1 MLMRKNMRR
10 TRKGQ
15 SLIEM
20 ALITPMLLLL
30 LFGII
35 DFSYYIYGWATIQ
48 FAVARGAQQA
58 AILPPSTLN
67 ANYTDTE
74 IGADACLRLIYDRA
88 KAGTTGFTPANDE
101 FAFRWFAVR
110 NTTETEQASGT
121 SRNTIIVP
129 NTIVELQIVHRAHPL
144 TPLAGTLFGDKD
156 FEFRA
161 RARRTVMNIDVG
173 PSNNCEAP

>member
-1 MLMRKNMRR
+1 MTR
-10 TRKGQ
+10 TRHGQ
-15 SLIEM
+15 SLLEM
-20 ALITPMLLLL
+20 ALVTPMLLLL

-58 AILPPSTLN
+58 AILPPSTLEP
-67 ANYTDTE
+67 NYSDSA

-88 KAGTTGFTPANDE
+88 KAGTTGFTPTNGE
-101 FAFRWFAVR
+101 FSFRWFAVHGAS
-110 NTTETEQASGT
+110 EAEQPAGT

-129 NTIVELQIVHRAHPL
+129 NTIVELQLVHRAHPL
-144 TPLAGTLFGDKD
+144 TPLASTLFGGED

-161 RARRTVMNIDVG
+161 RARRTVMNVDVG